1 MNTVVNCKD
10 LKIIHKVSEQHT
22 WKHNV
27 KELQKIIT
35 LGTEHVIR
43 KVLIWKNILF
53 NMGNNIKY
61 TINFIS
67 SICNTAYPRNM
78 DCFGYKKLR

>member
-43 KVLIWKNILF
+43 KVLI
-53 NMGNNIKY
+53 
-61 TINFIS
+61 
-67 SICNTAYPRNM
+67 
-78 DCFGYKKLR
+78 